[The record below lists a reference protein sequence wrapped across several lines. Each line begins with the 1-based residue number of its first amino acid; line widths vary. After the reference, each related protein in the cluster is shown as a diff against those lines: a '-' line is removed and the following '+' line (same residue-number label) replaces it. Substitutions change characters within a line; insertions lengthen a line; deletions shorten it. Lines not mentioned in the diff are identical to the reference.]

1 MYIPLYNKSNYNLL
15 SSLLKIDDIVKF
27 AEDNNLT
34 SISLTDSNMFGT
46 MEFIKK
52 CEKVNI
58 KPVIGLEINLV
69 DFKIVL
75 FCKNYKGYQ
84 SLIRLSTIQS
94 ERKVTLDDLNK
105 YRDEVICVVPFKYI
119 NYFENIKDIYSD
131 LYVGY
136 KNKRY
141 C

>member
-84 SLIRLSTIQS
+84 RVLLGYQLYKVR
-94 ERKVTLDDLNK
+94 EKVTLDLSK
-105 YRDEVICVVPFKYI
+105 
-119 NYFENIKDIYSD
+119 
-131 LYVGY
+131 
-136 KNKRY
+136 
-141 C
+141 